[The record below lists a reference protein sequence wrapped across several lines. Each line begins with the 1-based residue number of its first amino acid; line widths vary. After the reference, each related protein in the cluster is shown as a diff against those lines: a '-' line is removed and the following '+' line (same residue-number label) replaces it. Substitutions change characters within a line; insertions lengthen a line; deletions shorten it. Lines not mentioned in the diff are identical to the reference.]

1 MKKSTS
7 FHLETDI
14 IDYIVS
20 YQNENNLSSRNIA
33 LERIIFEW
41 LNMKKEIEYKDN
53 FIEFANKFVVTD
65 LKKTNTIS
73 KSNNNV
79 KRSITDSYNSMP
91 D

>member
-7 FHLETDI
+7 FHLEMDI

-20 YQNENNLSSRNIA
+20 YQIENNLSSRNLA

-41 LNMKKEIEYKDN
+41 LNMKKEIEYKDQ
-53 FIEFANKFVVTD
+53 FIEFANKFIGTEI
-65 LKKTNTIS
+65 KKPNIIN

-79 KRSITDSYNSMP
+79 KRSIADSYNSMP

>member
-14 IDYIVS
+14 IDSIVS
-20 YQNENNLSSRNIA
+20 YQLENNLSSRNMA
-33 LERIIFEW
+33 LERIILEW
-41 LNMKKEIEYKDN
+41 LNMKKEIEYKDKL
-53 FIEFANKFVVTD
+53 IEFANKFVGTEI
-65 LKKTNTIS
+65 KKPNIMN